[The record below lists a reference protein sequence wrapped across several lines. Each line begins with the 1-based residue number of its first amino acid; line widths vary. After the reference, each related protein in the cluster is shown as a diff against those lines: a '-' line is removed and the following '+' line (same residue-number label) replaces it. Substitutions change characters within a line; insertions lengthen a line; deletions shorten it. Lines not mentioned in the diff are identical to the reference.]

1 MTTDIAADDDTELE
15 PPAHGRAS
23 EAELARVRAKIG
35 QIVTINEPPHLTEAT
50 RDSVRH
56 WAHATGDRNPL
67 YLDEA
72 YAKRSRHGGLIAP
85 PCQLYAY
92 SRISIGYRGG
102 LPGVHSF
109 FAGSHWTWHEAIRVG
124 ERITPEVTFKDLEEL
139 PSKFAGRMFKQISL
153 IRFVNGEGREL
164 ARADSWGMRVE
175 RVKAREKGKYNT
187 LKLADPY
194 TADQLAEIAALY
206 AQERCRGAD
215 TLYFEDVAV
224 GDAPPQIVR
233 GPYTPT
239 IAVAFEQ
246 AWGGL
251 FIKAH
256 GYWFDYLR
264 RHPAAGIANAYNI
277 PEPPEAVHW
286 DSPLARSVGVP
297 EAYDYGPERV
307 AWLATMLTNW
317 IGDDGHLA
325 ELYCEIRRFNLVG
338 DLTYCRGTVESC
350 RARDATSGEVRVKIE
365 AVDQRGDMNATGWAV
380 VVLPRRRA
388 ETVGS
393 S

>member
-1 MTTDIAADDDTELE
+1 MQTSTAAPDR
-15 PPAHGRAS
+15 PALHGRAS
-23 EAELARVRAKIG
+23 DAELARVRAKIG
-35 QIVTINEPPHLTEAT
+35 QVVSIKEPPHLTEAT
-50 RDSVRH
+50 RDSIRH

-72 YAKRSRHGGLIAP
+72 HARRSRHGGLIAP

-109 FAGSHWTWHEAIRVG
+109 FAGSHWRWHEAVKVG
-124 ERITPEVTFKDLEEL
+124 TRIAPEVTFKDLIEL

-153 IRFVNGEGREL
+153 IRFLDDSGHEL

-175 RVKAREKGKYNT
+175 RGEARDKGKYDK

-194 TADQLAEIAALY
+194 TEAQLADIAALY
-206 AQERCRGAD
+206 AAERCRGD
-215 TLYFEDVAV
+215 VPLYLEDVAV
-224 GDAPPQIVR
+224 GSEVPQIVR

-264 RHPAAGIANAYNI
+264 RHPAAGIPNAYNI

-297 EAYDYGPERV
+297 EAYDYGPERI

-317 IGDDGHLA
+317 IGDAGHLA

-338 DLTYCRGTVESC
+338 DLTYCRGRVEST
-350 RARDATSGEVRVKIE
+350 RERDATSGEVKVTIE
-365 AVDQRGDMNATGWAV
+365 AIDQRGEPNAVGWAV
-380 VVLPRRRA
+380 VVLPRRPMV
-388 ETVGS
+388 TS
-393 S
+393 